1 MNCRQYHLVRIH
13 SIKINNMNT
22 TKFCKFDTS
31 VYLNAKETWRK
42 NYHHS
47 KIMKKYFIINNI
59 NTNCRASGLCEGYS
73 HSKALI
79 NDS

>member
-1 MNCRQYHLVRIH
+1 MNALKVH
-13 SIKINNMNT
+13 KIEAKT
-22 TKFCKFDTS
+22 PTYS
-31 VYLNAKETWRK
+31 NAKNLAK